1 METKHTKVECRLAN
15 GIDEEGK
22 IVKKINENFG
32 DQQYFPISVK
42 GTHDFVGFFYPTTH
56 CTEEQAEA
64 NAKLIAAAPELL
76 EALVRIKALYM
87 NYQIGEYLEPYKN
100 AWQEVDSA
108 IKKATT

>member
-1 METKHTKVECRLAN
+1 METKHTKVEWRQFEPFIGGRKEKCYRRITAGSGCYDKKNPNAGFELT
-15 GIDEEGK
+15 GYISEE
-22 IVKKINENFG
+22 N
-32 DQQYFPISVK
+32 
-42 GTHDFVGFFYPTTH
+42 T
-56 CTEEQAEA
+56 
-64 NAKLIAAAPELL
+64 KLIAAAPELL